1 MNRMIILLPADG
13 PNKARAH
20 DWWYRQTEPALEAAF
35 SEAELSFDLVIR
47 YCAYDYLFKGEEG
60 RTDGFTGGIH
70 RYVRNDPDYLDVP
83 NLPKA
88 YEFVDISALA
98 LGFDYAVI
106 HEVVHALRHHQ
117 GRDDANIVK
126 EEVWTDLETLARVPY
141 ACIRQIDYGWGKL
154 HRLPNYWDYLGEK
167 GYEAFRADRRLLT
180 GGLKQNIG
188 NARARSPACARC
200 TRRRSLRRST
210 AGPRSG
216 GTCDRGWSSDPPEI
230 L

>member
-1 MNRMIILLPADG
+1 
-13 PNKARAH
+13 
-20 DWWYRQTEPALEAAF
+20 
-35 SEAELSFDLVIR
+35 
-47 YCAYDYLFKGEEG
+47 
-60 RTDGFTGGIH
+60 
-70 RYVRNDPDYLDVP
+70 
-83 NLPKA
+83 
-88 YEFVDISALA
+88 VDISALA

-188 NARARSPACARC
+188 NARAVARVRAVYAQ
-200 TRRRSLRRST
+200 TKLAALDGRASFRRNLR
-210 AGPRSG
+210 P
-216 GTCDRGWSSDPPEI
+216 WMVI
-230 L
+230 